1 MGAFGGARDPREAL
15 RTLERRKREIER
27 EAEELRARRERG
39 EIDEG
44 EYARR
49 LDELKKEYIEVMDR
63 LAQVRFL
70 MEG

>member
-15 RTLERRKREIER
+15 RALERRKREIER